1 MMNNEEE
8 MKGEIV
14 RLKKEIER
22 LRTENESPSQGM
34 IKKKAEV
41 AGDMTDIGIFEKE
54 IKKIGLSNGFD
65 REEVKLT
72 TYFSVKGHRLE
83 REKVCRCS
91 FCSII
96 LTEDEKIEV
105 NNKVYCEACYRKEE
119 HNLDKCDYK
128 ILVCISNGY
137 TETSTFLE
145 YFGYVVTIQKI
156 TGLTKGEIDKK
167 IEELLDQGYL
177 FLHGLI
183 FREIRVS
190 SKGEE
195 ALAAYN
201 QIYQDEDLKLVK
213 ERMRYVG
220 V

>member
-1 MMNNEEE
+1 MNNEEE

-22 LRTENESPSQGM
+22 MRLENTGINQGM

-41 AGDMTDIGIFEKE
+41 AGSMTDLGIFEEE
-54 IKKIGLSNGFD
+54 IRKVGMANGFD
-65 REEVKLT
+65 KEEIKISS
-72 TYFSVKGHRLE
+72 YFSMKGHRLE

-105 NNKVYCEACYRKEE
+105 NNKVYCEACYRTEE
-119 HNLDKCDYK
+119 HDLEKDEFK
-128 ILVCISNGY
+128 ILVCVSSGF
-137 TETSTFLE
+137 TSTSSFME
-145 YFGYVVTIQKI
+145 SFGYEVTIQKI

-167 IEELLDQGYL
+167 IEKLLGKGYF
-177 FLHGLI
+177 FLHGLV
-183 FREIRVS
+183 FKELRVS

-201 QIYQDEDLKLVK
+201 QIYQDEDFKLVK

>member
-1 MMNNEEE
+1 MNNEEE
-8 MKGEIV
+8 MKGEII
-14 RLKKEIER
+14 RLKNEIER
-22 LRTENESPSQGM
+22 LRLENTGINQGM

-41 AGDMTDIGIFEKE
+41 AGEMTDIGIFEEE
-54 IKKIGLSNGFD
+54 IKKIGFSKGFD
-65 REEVKLT
+65 REEVKVT
-72 TYFSVKGHRLE
+72 SYFSVKGHRLE
-83 REKVCRCS
+83 KEQVCRCS

-96 LTEDEKIEV
+96 LTEGEKIEI
-105 NNKVYCEACYRKEE
+105 NNRVYCEKCYRKEE
-119 HNLDKCDYK
+119 HDLDKDDYK
-128 ILVCISNGY
+128 ILICILNGF
-137 TETSTFLE
+137 TSTSSFME

-167 IEELLDQGYL
+167 IEKLLDQGYL
-177 FLHGLI
+177 FLHGLV
-183 FREIRVS
+183 FKSIRVS

-201 QIYQDEDLKLVK
+201 QIYQDEDFKLVK

>member
-1 MMNNEEE
+1 MSNEEE
-8 MKGEIV
+8 MKGEITK
-14 RLKKEIER
+14 LKKEIER
-22 LRTENESPSQGM
+22 LRTENESPSHGM

-41 AGDMTDIGIFEKE
+41 AGDMTEQGILEKE
-54 IKKIGLSNGFD
+54 IKKIDLSKGFD

-72 TYFSVKGHRLE
+72 TYFSIKGHRLHKE
-83 REKVCRCS
+83 SVCRCS
-91 FCSII
+91 LCSII
-96 LTEDEKIEV
+96 LTDFEKIEV
-105 NNKVYCEACYRKEE
+105 NNRIYCEKCYRKEE
-119 HNLDKCDYK
+119 NDLDKDDYK
-128 ILVCISNGY
+128 ILVCISKGY

-145 YFGYVVTIQKI
+145 HLGFVVTIQKI
-156 TGLTKGEIDKK
+156 TGLTKKEVNKK
-167 IEELLDQGYL
+167 IEELLNRGYL

-201 QIYQDEDLKLVK
+201 QIYLDEDCSRVK
-213 ERMRYVG
+213 NKIPLTG